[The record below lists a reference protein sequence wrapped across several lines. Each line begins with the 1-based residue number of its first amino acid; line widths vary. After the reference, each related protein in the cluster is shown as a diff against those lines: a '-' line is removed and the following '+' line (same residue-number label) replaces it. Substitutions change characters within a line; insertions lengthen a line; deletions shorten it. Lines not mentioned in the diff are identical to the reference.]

1 MLGVLP
7 PTNPAKQ
14 IRLFQVAK
22 GCLILK
28 VRVVLLFAT
37 KSVHVARFTSPG
49 QTCFA
54 ASDETSV
61 YGLSPA

>member
-14 IRLFQVAK
+14 IRLFQVA
-22 GCLILK
+22 K

-61 YGLSPA
+61 YGLSTA